1 VSSVQQGRAIVIER
15 GTIRLNIERGASVA
29 EFKSFLDDL
38 ETAYLAVY
46 ALPSKQEWRSLE
58 RRFPFPI
65 EFLGAGFFTH
75 RFANTERFGSEN
87 IFPLDQIE
95 ITKISIQ
102 SPGFVEL
109 LASFNPLQQI
119 REYLKDRHERKKDKE
134 WRWESEKARAAA
146 EVDILRIQAER
157 DRTGA
162 IRDFYELLDHMDL
175 RPEEKQKIL
184 WERVGVPLARLG
196 KHQDSGLLGS
206 QNDNVDGHK

>member
-1 VSSVQQGRAIVIER
+1 MIKR

-46 ALPSKQEWRSLE
+46 ALPSNQEWRSLE
-58 RRFPFPI
+58 RRFPFLI

-87 IFPLDQIE
+87 VFPLDQIE
-95 ITKISIQ
+95 ITRISIQ

-109 LASFNPLQQI
+109 LAAFNPLQQI

-134 WRWESEKARAAA
+134 WRWESEKDRAAA
-146 EVDILRIQAER
+146 EVNILRIQAER
-157 DRTGA
+157 EGTSA
-162 IRDFYELLDHMDL
+162 IREFSELLDSIGL
-175 RPEEKQKIL
+175 REEEKQKIL
-184 WERVGVPLARLG
+184 WERVGGPLARLG

-206 QNDNVDGHK
+206 QNDNVDSHR